1 MNPWQEHVAN
11 VTRRHF
17 FRQGGNAV
25 GWAALAS
32 LMGPDGGM
40 LGGGTP
46 GGRLLAAENAGAQA
60 APAMKTHFPPKA
72 KHVIYLHMVGG
83 PPQMDLFDHK
93 PVMEQWYDKDLPES
107 VRMGQRLTTM
117 TSGQARFP
125 IAPSKFKFA
134 KHGQCGMELCEL
146 LPYKAKMVDD
156 MCFLRSMHTE
166 AINHEPAITYIQTGN
181 QLTGRPCLGAW
192 ASYGLGSLN
201 QNLPTFV
208 VLVARPT
215 NTEQVQAIS
224 ARLWSSGYL
233 QGEHAGVAF
242 RSAGD
247 PILYI
252 NNPPGVPSEIRRKTL
267 DGLKK
272 LNELNYQQ
280 SLDPETQTRIQQ
292 YELAFRM
299 QGEHAGVAFRSAG
312 DPILYI
318 NNPPGVPSEIRRKTL
333 DGLKKLNELNY
344 QQSLDPETQTRIQQY
359 ELAFRMQG
367 SVPDLV
373 NIASEPEHTF
383 KLYGDEAKKPGTFA
397 NTVLQARRMVERGV
411 RFIQVYH
418 NNWDTH
424 ANVAGRLPDQCR
436 DVDQPCY
443 GLVQD
448 LKQRGLLDQT
458 LIIWGGEFGRTIY
471 SQGGV
476 SKQNYGRDHH
486 PRCFTMWLA
495 GGGIKGG
502 TIYGET
508 DDFSYNIVDKPVHIR
523 DFHATILQLLGF
535 DHERF
540 SVKFQGLDA
549 RLTGVEPCR
558 VIKEI
563 LA

>member
-32 LMGPDGGM
+32 LMGQDGGM

-252 NNPPGVPSEIRRKTL
+252 NNPPGVP
-267 DGLKK
+267 
-272 LNELNYQQ
+272 
-280 SLDPETQTRIQQ
+280 P
-292 YELAFRM
+292 
-299 QGEHAGVAFRSAG
+299 
-312 DPILYI
+312 
-318 NNPPGVPSEIRRKTL
+318 EIRRKTL

-549 RLTGVEPCR
+549 RLTGVEPCH